1 MEEQTDKHPQMDGP
15 SASSPCRGRHGKLSS
30 DRIPRLTKIIYGS
43 GDWGVAA
50 FNTLRQIFY
59 AIFLTDV
66 VGIEPRLAS
75 FAALIGVIWDAINDP
90 LVGVLSDK
98 LRTRW
103 GRRRPF
109 LLLFAIPYGLAF
121 LILWWAPPWESQI
134 ALMIHVMLAYALSD
148 TFQTLVVVPFHALT
162 PEMTSDYDERTS
174 LASYRMLF
182 NFLASV
188 AGGVVAPM
196 IVDATLAGGGTQQQG
211 YLLASIL
218 FGSTSVIPYLLIFFA
233 VREKAQPEVQRE
245 MVSLRDTLRQAWEN
259 VPFRY
264 ATALYMLNWVAFDL
278 VSAVLPFFL
287 TYWIAQGD
295 LLLKMPVLEMP
306 IASAVLGVIA
316 VLALPAL
323 PFWSWAARRF
333 GKRIAFMAAIAL
345 WAVILMSLIFVPPMN
360 MGLVMVI
367 SVLMSF
373 SYSAAHMLPEA
384 IFPDVID
391 WDELRTGQ
399 RHEGIYYGA
408 KNFIRKLTTAIA
420 IFLVLQVLGW
430 LGYQQPPEGAILFQQ
445 PDAAVWG
452 IRVLIGPVATLLLI
466 ALLVVTWFYPLTR
479 SRYARVQRL
488 LARRQRRA
496 PTTGGH
502 RDLPLHP

>member
-1 MEEQTDKHPQMDGP
+1 MTE
-15 SASSPCRGRHGKLSS
+15 SR
-30 DRIPRLTKIIYGS
+30 DRVPRFTKIIYGT

-66 VGIEPRLAS
+66 VGLDPRLAS
-75 FAALIGVIWDAINDP
+75 FAALIGVIWDAVNDP

-121 LILWWAPPWESQI
+121 LILWWAPPWENQVV
-134 ALMIHVMLAYALSD
+134 LMIHVMLAYALSD

-174 LASYRMLF
+174 LASYRMFF

-211 YLLASIL
+211 YFLASAI
-218 FGSTSVIPYLLIFFA
+218 FGATSVLPYLLIFFV
-233 VREKAQPEVQRE
+233 VREKAQSEVQPE
-245 MVSLRDTLRQAWEN
+245 LVSLRDTLRQAWEN

-264 ATALYMLNWVAFDL
+264 ATALYMLNWVTFDL
-278 VSAVLPFFL
+278 VAALLPFFL
-287 TYWIAQGD
+287 AYWIAQGD
-295 LLLKMPVLEMP
+295 LLLKMPGLGMP
-306 IASAVLGVIA
+306 IASAVLGVMA

-323 PFWSWAARRF
+323 PFWSWAAHRF
-333 GKRIAFMAAIAL
+333 GKRKAYMVAIGL
-345 WAVILMSLIFVPPMN
+345 WALILMSLIFVPPMRL
-360 MGLVMVI
+360 GLVMLM

-391 WDELRTGQ
+391 WDELRTGK

-420 IFLVLQVLGW
+420 IFLILQALGW
-430 LGYQQPPEGAILFQQ
+430 LGYQQPPDGAIFFQQ
-445 PDAAVWG
+445 SNAVVSG
-452 IRVLIGPVATLLLI
+452 IRILIGPVATVLLL
-466 ALLVVTWFYPLTR
+466 ALLVVTWLYPLNR
-479 SRYARVQRL
+479 SRYARIQRL
-488 LARRQRRA
+488 LARRQSRA
-496 PTTGGH
+496 
-502 RDLPLHP
+502 HPVSSYQ